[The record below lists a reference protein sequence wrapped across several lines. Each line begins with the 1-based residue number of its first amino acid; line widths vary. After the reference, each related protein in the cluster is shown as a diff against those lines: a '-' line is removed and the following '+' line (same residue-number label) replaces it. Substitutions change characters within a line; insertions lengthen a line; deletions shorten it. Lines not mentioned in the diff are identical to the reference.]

1 LNFQGFFFMVNFC
14 GEILS
19 KDALYLNQENRGLRY
34 GDALFETIRVINGK
48 VVFWEDHYLR
58 LMASMR
64 ILRMQIPMNFTME
77 FLESQILKTILS
89 NKLNNTPGVR
99 TRLTVFRNNGG
110 LYLPNNNDVS
120 YIIEVNALSF
130 PSFTNDKQA
139 YEVELFKDFYVN
151 ADMLSTLKTNNK
163 VINVV
168 GSIYAEENGYDNCL
182 LLNGNKQVVEAL
194 NGNIFIVNGNII
206 KTPPKKDGCLN
217 GIIRKKLIAIIT
229 AHKDYVIEE
238 ASISAF
244 ELQKADELFI
254 TNSIV
259 GIQPITKYR
268 KKEFKINIAENLLKE
283 LNQAAE

>member
-1 LNFQGFFFMVNFC
+1 MNFQGFFFMVNFC

>member
-1 LNFQGFFFMVNFC
+1 MVNFC

-34 GDALFETIRVINGK
+34 GDALFETIRVVNGR

-77 FLESQILKTILS
+77 FLESQILETILS
-89 NKLNNTPGVR
+89 NKLNNTPAVR
-99 TRLTVFRNNGG
+99 VRLTVFRNNGG
-110 LYLPNNNDVS
+110 LYLPHNNDVS
-120 YIIEVNALSF
+120 YIIEVNAL
-130 PSFTNDKQA
+130 PSPFFINDKQA

-163 VINVV
+163 AINVV
-168 GSIYAEENGYDNCL
+168 GSIYAEENGYNNCL

-194 NGNIFIVNGNII
+194 NGNVFIVNGNTI

-259 GIQPITKYR
+259 GIQPVTKYR
-268 KKEFKINIAENLLKE
+268 KKEFKANIAENLLKE
-283 LNQAAE
+283 LNQAAELG